1 MQGFMSLLII
11 RLAWLRISC
20 NMIFLYVLFALKILI
35 WGISIQK

>member
-20 NMIFLYVLFALKILI
+20 NMKFLYVLYSLKILI
-35 WGISIQK
+35 GGISTQQ